1 MDGAVGV
8 RLGGNALVAGIRM
21 VTLSSGKKV
30 VVITDT
36 SGGIVSDT
44 LPSTGDG
51 AVGAARRTA
60 WREIID

>member
-1 MDGAVGV
+1 
-8 RLGGNALVAGIRM
+8 M